1 MCYMFNSI
9 LVLPHS
15 LNRDSLIHIKGVCS
29 QLAYPCS
36 VQAAPLTSHAVFDQ
50 ADSSDLHGLGPLT
63 RFDDPQ
69 EWAVFSRRVDPTT
82 DGTGQQWESQVIVRG
97 MHCAACSLTLEQALL
112 GVPGVLSARVS
123 AASGRASIV
132 WSQAATRPSAWM
144 AAPRALGYQ
153 LLPASDAFARA
164 DGVQESRLA
173 LWRWLVAGFCMMQVM
188 MYAVPG
194 YFAQPGEITPDIE
207 KLLRWASWVLSLPVV
222 LFSCGP
228 FFGNAWRD
236 LRRRSISMDLP
247 VALGIAVTFAV
258 SSAAT
263 FEPNGWWGKEVYFD
277 SLTMFVFFLLTG
289 RWLEQRLRVRTA
301 GSLEALMQRLPDTVE
316 RLGLDGKFSRV
327 AVRRLN
333 VGDVIRV
340 LPGEAFPADG
350 TLMTGDTFADEA
362 LMTGESQPVER
373 AAGSIVMAGS
383 YNVANAVQVRV
394 DQLGAATRYAQI
406 VALMA
411 QASTDK
417 PRLAVL
423 ADRVAKP
430 FLVFVLLAAAF
441 AVVFWWSTDPARAL
455 MAAVAVL
462 VVTCPCALS
471 LATPTAM
478 LTSAGL
484 LARHGVLVRR
494 IQAIESLASVNTVIF
509 DKTGTLTDATLGL
522 RALHVRD
529 GITSAQAL
537 QIAASL
543 AQHSLHP
550 VSRALVGAASGAAF
564 IPLINVKALAGMGL
578 EGEPDDPKAFNCVGS
593 LRLGSAR
600 FCNIEGPADAGVN
613 DATQVY
619 LADSQGWLA
628 SFELDEV
635 VRPDAGKTIA
645 ALKAMG
651 IAVQMLSG
659 DRKVAATRV
668 AHQLGLLSVQG
679 DCTPQTKLAHL
690 QQLQQQGHKVLMV
703 GDGLNDGPVLAGADV
718 SLAVGMAVPLAQ
730 AQCDFVMP
738 GAQLMMLPA
747 MLLQAQR
754 TMRVVRQ
761 NLAWAATYNAVCVP
775 LALAGWLPAWL
786 AGLGMA
792 ASSLLVIANA
802 ARLSRPFSSRVTR
815 QA

>member
-1 MCYMFNSI
+1 MGQTGLREAAVKS
-9 LVLPHS
+9 PT
-15 LNRDSLIHIKGVCS
+15 
-29 QLAYPCS
+29 AT
-36 VQAAPLTSHAVFDQ
+36 QAATDALA
-50 ADSSDLHGLGPLT
+50 A
-63 RFDDPQ
+63 FDDPQ
-69 EWAVFSRRVDPTT
+69 EWAAFSRPCGEKTRSD
-82 DGTGQQWESQVIVRG
+82 DEADAAAGLWESQVVVRG

-112 GVPGVLSARVS
+112 GVKGVVSARVS
-123 AASGRASIV
+123 AASARASIT
-132 WSQAATRPSAWM
+132 WSQAQTQPSEWL

-164 DGVQESRLA
+164 DGRQEARLA

-194 YFAQPGEITPDIE
+194 YLAQPGDITPDIE

-228 FFGNAWRD
+228 FFRNALGD

-263 FEPNGWWGKEVYFD
+263 FDAGGWWGHEVYFD

-289 RWLEQRLRVRTA
+289 RWLEQRLRARTA
-301 GSLEALMQRLPDTVE
+301 GSLDALMQRLPDTVE
-316 RLGLDGKFSRV
+316 RLNAEGEFARI

-333 VGDVIRV
+333 VGDVVRV

-350 TLMTGDTFADEA
+350 TVLAGDTHADEA
-362 LMTGESQPVER
+362 LMTGESRPVAR
-373 AAGSIVMAGS
+373 GVGNAVMAGS
-383 YNVANAVQVRV
+383 YNISNAVQVRV
-394 DQLGAATRYAQI
+394 DQLGATTRYAQI

-417 PRLAVL
+417 PRLALL
-423 ADRVAKP
+423 ADQVAKP
-430 FLVFVLLAAAF
+430 FLAFVLLAAVFAAAF
-441 AVVFWWSTDPARAL
+441 FWRTDPARAL

-478 LTSAGL
+478 LTTAGA
-484 LARHGVLVRR
+484 LARRGVLVRR
-494 IQAIESLASVNTVIF
+494 MQAIESLASIDTVIF
-509 DKTGTLTDATLGL
+509 DKTGTLTESAIGL
-522 RALHVRD
+522 RAVQVRA
-529 GITSAQAL
+529 GPAQKLTQAGAL

-550 VSRALVGAASGAAF
+550 VSRALVAAASGALL
-564 IPLINVKALAGMGL
+564 IPVINVKALPGLGLQGELGDLGDAAAFECAGL
-578 EGEPDDPKAFNCVGS
+578 V
-593 LRLGSAR
+593 RLGSAR
-600 FCNIEGPADAGVN
+600 FCGVESLSESLAGDAM
-613 DATQVY
+613 QVY

-628 SFELDEV
+628 RFDLDEM
-635 VRPDAGKTIA
+635 VRPDAAKTVA
-645 ALKAMG
+645 ALRAMG
-651 IAVQMLSG
+651 IAVQVLSG
-659 DRKVAATRV
+659 DRGLAAQRV
-668 AHQLGLLSVQG
+668 AHQLGLRDAQLNADDVQG

-690 QQLQQQGHKVLMV
+690 KHLQRQGHKVMMV
-703 GDGLNDGPVLAGADV
+703 GDGLNDGPVLAGANV
-718 SLAVGMAVPLAQ
+718 SMAVGQAVALAQ

-738 GAQLMMLPA
+738 GGQLLLLPA
-747 MLLQAQR
+747 MLRDAKR

-761 NLAWAATYNAVCVP
+761 NLWWAAVYNAVCVP
-775 LALAGWLPAWL
+775 LALVGWLPAWL

-792 ASSLLVIANA
+792 LSSLLVIANA
-802 ARLSRPFSSRVTR
+802 ARLATPLGPTPSGQR
-815 QA
+815 